1 MGNQKKRRGKNPPVD
16 EFAPETI
23 RKKRTL
29 PVKDMVILSVLLILQ
44 VLLILIMVTY
54 TPKPQ
59 DTIRRYEV
67 IVEPLENGTLD
78 VRYDI
83 TWTALDETQPLTWV
97 EIGMPVRNYSIYR
110 ESISDTIIRSEPYQ
124 DEDYY
129 SHRFYLKDSYKG
141 GETVQ
146 FSFTINVP
154 NLLMSRKGDYIYEFV
169 PSWFNEI
176 PVEEFI
182 FKWKLSGHVLSHNA
196 TSTEDGYAVWRG
208 KLDCGGYVNMA
219 VRYEHAAFNPVI
231 PPVPYKTFDDS
242 GAYNALEEEKFSVG
256 ALLGLICLAMV
267 AWEVYIIDGFVSY
280 HRGRGFLR
288 GYGHRVHTYGRVNP
302 HYSRA
307 YRAHNSSSGGG
318 GGRGCACACACACAG
333 GGRAGCSQKNTT
345 ALTDFAEAGKA
356 TDGEVL
362 SEEE

>member
-1 MGNQKKRRGKNPPVD
+1 MGNQKKRNAKNPPVD
-16 EFAPETI
+16 EFAPETV

-29 PVKDMVILSVLLILQ
+29 PVKDMIILCILVILQ
-44 VLLILIMVTY
+44 VFLVLVMITY

-59 DTIRRYEV
+59 DSIRHYEV

-78 VRYDI
+78 IHYDI
-83 TWTALDETQPLTWV
+83 EWTALDATQPLTWV
-97 EIGMPVRNYSIYR
+97 EIGMPVRNYSLYR
-110 ESISDTIIRSEPYQ
+110 DSISDTIVRSEPYQ
-124 DEDYY
+124 EEDYY
-129 SHRFYLKDSYKG
+129 SHRFYFKDSYKG
-141 GETVQ
+141 GATVK
-146 FSFTINVP
+146 FSFTINVSG
-154 NLLMSRKGDYIYEFV
+154 LLMTRKGEYICEFV
-169 PSWFNEI
+169 PCWFNEI

-182 FKWKLSGHVLSHNA
+182 FKWKLSGYVLSHNA
-196 TSTEDGYAVWRG
+196 PFAEDGYAIWKG
-208 KLDCGGYVNMA
+208 KLNCGECVSMA
-219 VRYEHAAFNPVI
+219 VCYEHAAFTPVVK
-231 PPVPYKTFDDS
+231 PVPYKAFDDS
-242 GAYNALEEEKFSVG
+242 EAYNALEEEQFGIRV
-256 ALLGLICLAMV
+256 LLGLLVLAMG

-345 ALTDFAEAGKA
+345 ALTASSEAGKGTA
-356 TDGEVL
+356 GQALPD
-362 SEEE
+362 EE